1 MSSSFKYLDQA
12 NTEKSNKPDDKAQ
25 SFLDEKLAK
34 NKHTIAQ
41 QDTGSK
47 FDPSRY
53 TAGQLT
59 DLDANGGP
67 KEFTEQQLMVT
78 NQDEIDAFEDEQ
90 SKIVGGY
97 GDLATRYEKA
107 FGSNVHSDLSGAGN
121 AGAANEVYSKIKS
134 LESDDYWAGH
144 DLSNL
149 MGKAGHQETQVNIG
163 NYSKDGG
170 LNPDASIA
178 NGISFANIQGQL
190 DEKGWNGE
198 KGNAISQLGSALLA
212 AGGTRTGEAPEAPEA
227 IEEMVDIENSDE
239 IKQAKE
245 RVQTYENDI
254 TSGKTSDDIYD
265 NKYKLDLNS
274 GLDGIGTP
282 GSASKTPAKEATDSF
297 LEGKKQDVKNKFQF
311 KAQQ

>member
-12 NTEKSNKPDDKAQ
+12 NTTNNYEDKAQ

-47 FDPSRY
+47 YDPSRY
-53 TAGQLT
+53 TAAQLD
-59 DLDANGGP
+59 DLNASGGP
-67 KEFTEQQLMVT
+67 KEFTEQQKVVT
-78 NQDEIDAFEDEQ
+78 NQDEIDAFNAKE
-90 SKIVGGY
+90 KPLGGV
-97 GDLATRYEKA
+97 GDLNARYKAA
-107 FGSNVHSDLSGAGN
+107 FGTSAGADLQGAN
-121 AGAANEVYSKIKS
+121 SASAANEIYDRIKS
-134 LESDDYWAGH
+134 LESDEYWAAQ

-149 MGKAGHQETQVNIG
+149 MSKAGHQETTVNIG

-170 LNPDASIA
+170 LNPNASIA
-178 NGISFANIQGQL
+178 NGIDFSNVQSQL

-198 KGNAISQLGSALLA
+198 KNNSIGQLGSALLA
-212 AGGTRTGEAPEAPEA
+212 AGGTGGAEEKAPEP
-227 IEEMVDIENSDE
+227 IEEMIDIEHSPE

-254 TSGKTSDDIYD
+254 TSGKTSDDIYN

-274 GLDGIGTP
+274 GLYGIGTP
-282 GSASKTPAKEATDSF
+282 IGASNTPAKEATESF
-297 LEGKKQDVKNKFQF
+297 LEGKKEDVKKKFQY
-311 KAQQ
+311 KAQS